1 MDQTANDIYD
11 SCFKAKIAIEA
22 APKSNVTEIA
32 NDYAIPEYKIHQWV
46 QQLENSAEQLF
57 EDDGT
62 SFSNEPAK
70 NRNHTAL
77 LCSTLEASP
86 NGILATDLNRNVI
99 TYNQRCV
106 EMWKLPQHIAEQEKM
121 EATVLYILQLVKH
134 PRKMKDTIE
143 EIYTYPDD
151 SISQMIELKD
161 GRFYKWHSVPY
172 RSGDTLLGRV
182 ATFEDITEYKKTE
195 EKLGRFGNLLDSITT
210 NINEGILRSTPDD
223 GLIYVNDAFVDIFG
237 YDSQEE
243 ILATDPAQFYADKE
257 EREKLVQKLKQ
268 EKQFNNEEVL
278 YRRKDG
284 STFWGLE
291 NSTLIESNGQIYID
305 GVVTNI
311 DNWKKAQQALL
322 KSEEKYRTILKNIEE
337 GYFETNLDGDFTFFN
352 SALVDMMRYPAE
364 QMMGMNNGAYM
375 EAEDAKRVYD
385 IFNKIYCTGQ
395 PENAFDLN
403 LICGDGSRIIVE
415 TSIILRKNPD
425 GEPVGF
431 RGVVRDVTERK
442 RKEEQIR
449 SSLKEKEVLLGEIH
463 HRVKNNL
470 AVISGLLYL
479 QAEKSGDDITRQELM
494 QSQNRINS
502 MALIHELLYHNKS
515 FSSLNPDVYIKQL
528 VEHISSNLTTGESS
542 VSTVIKV
549 EDFNLEMTTAIPCAL
564 IINELITNAYK
575 YAFKGKKEGVITIL
589 FKKKEGGAYYLK
601 VSDDGVGL
609 SGDFQISDS
618 SHHSLGLSL
627 VKTLTRQLKGELS
640 LTDDVGT
647 GFVIT
652 FPSEH

>member
-11 SCFKAKIAIEA
+11 NCFKAKIAIEA
-22 APKSNVTEIA
+22 AQKSNVTEIVT
-32 NDYAIPEYKIHQWV
+32 DYAIPEYKIHQWV

-57 EDDGT
+57 EDDGASYT
-62 SFSNEPAK
+62 NQPPTNSNP
-70 NRNHTAL
+70 TAL
-77 LCSTLEASP
+77 LRSTLEASP

-106 EMWKLPQHIAEQEKM
+106 EMWKLPQHIAEEGKM
-121 EATVLYILQLVKH
+121 EAAVPYILSLVKH

-161 GRFYKWHSVPY
+161 DRFYKWHSVPY

-195 EKLGRFGNLLDSITT
+195 GKLGRFGNLLDSITT

-291 NSTLIESNGQIYID
+291 NSTLVESNGQICID

-385 IFNKIYCTGQ
+385 IFNKIYRTGQ

-415 TSIILRKNPD
+415 TSIILRKKP
-425 GEPVGF
+425 GWRACGF
-431 RGVVRDVTERK
+431 
-442 RKEEQIR
+442 
-449 SSLKEKEVLLGEIH
+449 
-463 HRVKNNL
+463 
-470 AVISGLLYL
+470 
-479 QAEKSGDDITRQELM
+479 
-494 QSQNRINS
+494 
-502 MALIHELLYHNKS
+502 
-515 FSSLNPDVYIKQL
+515 
-528 VEHISSNLTTGESS
+528 
-542 VSTVIKV
+542 
-549 EDFNLEMTTAIPCAL
+549 
-564 IINELITNAYK
+564 
-575 YAFKGKKEGVITIL
+575 
-589 FKKKEGGAYYLK
+589 
-601 VSDDGVGL
+601 
-609 SGDFQISDS
+609 
-618 SHHSLGLSL
+618 
-627 VKTLTRQLKGELS
+627 
-640 LTDDVGT
+640 
-647 GFVIT
+647 
-652 FPSEH
+652 